1 MPSDTILVIGSDLQS
16 RDLLTRG
23 VKEIGYSTVV
33 VGNLPDALALVPS
46 LRPQAIMLDLDD
58 TEVGALDL
66 LHQLR
71 LECPEAPLI
80 VLSSTN
86 DAALAVKAVRA
97 GACDF
102 LVKPVLPDPLREAL
116 TRGFAQSGHGPALDL
131 SPTAVAEGDR
141 SPYNLDLLFRGSER
155 MRAVEDIVR
164 RAADTNVTVL
174 LTGESGVGKEMVAR
188 AIHQISG
195 RLDKPFVK
203 VNCASLPAELL
214 ESELFGHEKGAFTGA
229 HRRKPG
235 KFELAHQGTFLLDE
249 IGEMPLS
256 LQAKLLHVLQDAK
269 FFSVGGTEL
278 ITADVRLIA
287 ATNSNLAALVASGQ
301 FREDLYYRLN
311 VVTIPIPP
319 LRTRREEI
327 PSLVRHFL
335 GRFCKQYNRSTP
347 TISPE
352 TMRLFQEYSW
362 PGNVRELENMIRRL
376 VVLQSELLVQEEIA
390 LRTERP
396 QATPPAPSFVAPRDP
411 APPRTGKSSSLGLKE
426 IAKKAAMAAEAAAIK
441 EVLERVR
448 WNRAETARLLKI
460 SYKALLYKIRQCGLD
475 GPRPDGHGK

>member
-1 MPSDTILVIGSDLQS
+1 MAYDTVLVIGGSLTD
-16 RDLLTRG
+16 RDALTRT
-23 VKEIGYSTVV
+23 VKDIGHPVLAAGSLQD
-33 VGNLPDALALVPS
+33 GLALLSS
-46 LRPQAIMLDLDD
+46 LRPKAILVDLDD
-58 TEVGALDL
+58 TEAGALDL
-66 LHQLR
+66 IQQIR
-71 LECPEAPLI
+71 LESLEAPL
-80 VLSSTN
+80 VVVSSVN
-86 DAALAVKAVRA
+86 DSALAVKAVRA

-102 LVKPVLPDPLREAL
+102 LVKPLLPQMLREAIK
-116 TRGFAQSGHGPALDL
+116 RGFAQNGGNPALGAA
-131 SPTAVAEGDR
+131 STSVAESDR
-141 SPYNLDLLFRGSER
+141 SSHNLELLFRGSER

-174 LTGESGVGKEMVAR
+174 INGESGVGKEMVAR

-256 LQAKLLHVLQDAK
+256 LQAKLLHVIQDGK

-287 ATNSNLAALVASGQ
+287 ATNRNLAALVTSGQ

-327 PSLVRHFL
+327 PPLTQHFL
-335 GRFCKQYNRSTP
+335 SKFCLQYNREMPAVST
-347 TISPE
+347 E

-376 VVLQSELLVQEEIA
+376 VVLQSEALVQEEIA
-390 LRTERP
+390 LRTEKP
-396 QATPPAPSFVAPRDP
+396 QYDLTPHGPGLAKSPAALRGGRD
-411 APPRTGKSSSLGLKE
+411 LGLKD

-441 EVLERVR
+441 DVLERVR

-475 GPRPDGHGK
+475 DHKTDGRGK

>member
-1 MPSDTILVIGSDLQS
+1 MASETILVIGSDLQS
-16 RDLLTRG
+16 RDLLTRS

-33 VGNLPDALALVPS
+33 VGSLSDALALVPS

-58 TEVGALDL
+58 TEAGALDL

-71 LECPEAPLI
+71 LESPDAPLV
-80 VLSSTN
+80 VLSGTN

-102 LVKPVLPDPLREAL
+102 LLKPVLPEVLRDAIN
-116 TRGFAQSGHGPALDL
+116 RGFGHDRALDL
-131 SPTAVAEGDR
+131 SPSAVAEGDR

-188 AIHQISG
+188 AVHQISG

-287 ATNSNLAALVASGQ
+287 ATNSNLAVLVANGQ

-335 GRFCKQYNRSTP
+335 SRFCKQYNRSTP

-390 LRTERP
+390 LRTEKP
-396 QATPPAPSFVAPRDP
+396 SGLPAPAFVPPKDQAPSRP
-411 APPRTGKSSSLGLKE
+411 TGKSLGLKE

>member
-1 MPSDTILVIGSDLQS
+1 MAPETILVIGSDLPS
-16 RDLLTRG
+16 RDILTRG
-23 VKEIGYSTVV
+23 AKEIGYSTVV
-33 VGNLPDALALVPS
+33 VGSLSDALALVPS
-46 LRPQAIMLDLDD
+46 LRPQAILVDLDD
-58 TEVGALDL
+58 AEAGALDL

-71 LECPEAPLI
+71 LEGPEASLV
-80 VLSSTN
+80 VLSGTN
-86 DAALAVKAVRA
+86 DVALAVRAVRA

-102 LVKPVLPDPLREAL
+102 LLKPVLPEAL
-116 TRGFAQSGHGPALDL
+116 RDAINRGFAQNGHDRALDL
-131 SPTAVAEGDR
+131 SSGAVAESDR

-155 MRAVEDIVR
+155 MHAVEDIVR
-164 RAADTNVTVL
+164 RAADTNFTVL
-174 LTGESGVGKEMVAR
+174 INGESGVGKEMVAR

-235 KFELAHQGTFLLDE
+235 KFELAHRGTFLLDE

-256 LQAKLLHVLQDAK
+256 LQAKLLHVLQDGK

-287 ATNSNLAALVASGQ
+287 ATNRNLAALVGSGE

-327 PSLVRHFL
+327 PALIQHFV
-335 GRFCKQYNRSTP
+335 GKFCQQYNRDTP
-347 TISPE
+347 TLSKE
-352 TMRLFQEYSW
+352 TTRLFQEYTW

-376 VVLQSELLVQEEIA
+376 VVLQSEALVQEEIA
-390 LRTERP
+390 LRTEKP
-396 QATPPAPSFVAPRDP
+396 QDITPHPPAPPKDQNPSRPGRD
-411 APPRTGKSSSLGLKE
+411 LGLKD

-441 EVLERVR
+441 DVLERVR

-460 SYKALLYKIRQCGLD
+460 SYKALLYKIKQCGLD
-475 GPRPDGHGK
+475 DPRHDVREK

>member
-1 MPSDTILVIGSDLQS
+1 MASDTVLVIGANLTD
-16 RDLLTRG
+16 RDVLTRT
-23 VKEIGYSTVV
+23 VKDIGHPVLA
-33 VGNLPDALALVPS
+33 VGSLQDGLALLSS
-46 LRPQAIMLDLDD
+46 LRPKAILVDLDD
-58 TEVGALDL
+58 TEAGALDL
-66 LHQLR
+66 IQQIR
-71 LECPEAPLI
+71 LESLEAPL
-80 VLSSTN
+80 VAVSSTN
-86 DAALAVKAVRA
+86 DSALAVKAVRA

-102 LVKPVLPDPLREAL
+102 LVKPLLPQTLREAIK
-116 TRGFAQSGHGPALDL
+116 RGFAQNGGNPAL
-131 SPTAVAEGDR
+131 SAASTSVAESDR
-141 SPYNLDLLFRGSER
+141 SSHNLELLFRGSER
-155 MRAVEDIVR
+155 MHAVEDIVR

-174 LTGESGVGKEMVAR
+174 INGESGVGKEMVAR

-256 LQAKLLHVLQDAK
+256 LQAKLLHVIQDGK

-278 ITADVRLIA
+278 ISADVRLIA
-287 ATNSNLAALVASGQ
+287 ATNRNLAALVTSGQ

-327 PSLVRHFL
+327 PALTQHFL
-335 GRFCKQYNRSTP
+335 GKFCLQYNREMP
-347 TISPE
+347 AISSE

-376 VVLQSELLVQEEIA
+376 VVLQSEALVQEEIA
-390 LRTERP
+390 LRTEKP
-396 QATPPAPSFVAPRDP
+396 QYDMTPHGPGLAKSAAALRGGRD
-411 APPRTGKSSSLGLKE
+411 LGLKD

-441 EVLERVR
+441 DVLERVR

-475 GPRPDGHGK
+475 GHKTDGRGK